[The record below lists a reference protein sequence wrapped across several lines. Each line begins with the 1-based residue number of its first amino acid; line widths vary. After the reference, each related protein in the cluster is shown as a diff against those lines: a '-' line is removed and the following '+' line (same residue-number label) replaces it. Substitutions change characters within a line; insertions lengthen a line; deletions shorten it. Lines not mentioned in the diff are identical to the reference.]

1 MNEFFHEDELTGKA
15 YDSHLMRRLLVY
27 LKPYKGYVALAAVLL
42 IIGSALQLL
51 GPVVIKYAIDNFIAK
66 HDLHG
71 LGIASLVYLALLVVS
86 FSVTWAQIY
95 TMQWVGQMA
104 VYNLRMQL
112 FSHLQTM
119 NLKFYDRNPVGRILT
134 RVTTDINSLNEL
146 LSSGVV
152 TIIGDIVTL
161 LGIIGFMLAINFRL
175 ALVTLVALPFLA
187 VAAFLFRS
195 RVRRTYREV
204 RRHIARLNAFIQEH
218 ISGMSV
224 VQIFGQERR
233 TYDGFAVINR
243 DLMGQHQ
250 KTVIYYAVFFP
261 LVRLFNAVSLALIVW
276 YGGGEVIQGA
286 LTFGTL
292 VAFTQYVE
300 RFFRPIMDLSEKYN
314 ILQSAMAS
322 AERVFN
328 LIDSKPDFSDAA
340 SPVDWKMCSGAV
352 EFKDVSF
359 AYNDG
364 DMVLKDVSFDI
375 RPGEKVAIVG
385 ATGAGKTTIAGLL
398 MRFYDY
404 QNGSI
409 LLDGVDIRKLSSKD
423 IRNNLG
429 LVLQDVFLFSGEIAK
444 NIRLGDRHIT
454 DEKLWQAAR
463 DVNLDR
469 FIDLLPDGYKFR
481 IGERGVSLSV
491 GQKQLLS
498 FARAL
503 AHDPKILILDEA
515 TSSVDTE
522 TEVLIQRALDKLMEN
537 RTSIIIAH
545 RLSTIKKVDRILV
558 MHKGRLREAG
568 THNELLRQRG
578 IYWKLYQLQYRLQDA
593 HPAVEVGRNPD

>member
-15 YDSHLMRRLLVY
+15 YDSRLMRRLLVY
-27 LKPYKGYVALAAVLL
+27 LKPYKGYVVLAGALLL
-42 IIGSALQLL
+42 VGSALQLL
-51 GPVVIKYAIDNFIAK
+51 GPVVIKYAIDNFIAE

-71 LGIASLVYLALLVVS
+71 LGIACLVYLVLLVVG
-86 FSVTWAQIY
+86 FAVTWAQIY

-119 NLKFYDRNPVGRILT
+119 NLKFYDRNPVGRVLT
-134 RVTTDINSLNEL
+134 RVTSDINSLNEL
-146 LSSGVV
+146 LSSGIV
-152 TIIGDIVTL
+152 TIIGDVVTL
-161 LGIIGFMLAINFRL
+161 LGIVGFMLAINFKL
-175 ALVTLVALPFLA
+175 ALVTLIALPFLV

-218 ISGMSV
+218 ISGMAV
-224 VQIFGQERR
+224 VQFFGQEKK
-233 TYDGFAVINR
+233 TYEGFAGINKE
-243 DLMGQHQ
+243 LMGQHH
-250 KTVIYYAVFFP
+250 KTVMYYAVFFP
-261 LVRLFNAVSLALIVW
+261 LVRVFNAVSLGLIIW

-292 VAFTQYVE
+292 VAFTQYIE

-322 AERVFN
+322 AERVFM
-328 LIDSKPDFSDAA
+328 LIDTKPGFSDPA
-340 SPVDWKMCSGAV
+340 SPVEWKECSGSV
-352 EFKDVSF
+352 VFKDVSF
-359 AYNDG
+359 AYTKN
-364 DMVLKDVSFDI
+364 DMVLKNVSFVI

-398 MRFYDY
+398 MRFYEY
-404 QNGSI
+404 EHGSI
-409 LLDGVDIRKLSSKD
+409 LLDGVNIKKLSAKD
-423 IRNNLG
+423 IRQYLG
-429 LVLQDVFLFSGEIAK
+429 LVLQDVFLFSGEIKK
-444 NIRLGDRHIT
+444 NIRLGDKHIS
-454 DEKLWQAAR
+454 DEKLRQAAR
-463 DVNLDR
+463 DVNLEG
-469 FIDLLPDGYKFR
+469 FINLLPNGYKFT

-503 AHDPKILILDEA
+503 AHDPRILILDEA

-522 TEVLIQRALDKLMEN
+522 TEVLIQQALDKLMEN

-558 MHKGRLREAG
+558 MHKGRLREMG
-568 THNELLRQRG
+568 THNELLQKRG
-578 IYWKLYQLQYRLQDA
+578 IYWKLYQLQYRLQDTGA
-593 HPAVEVGRNPD
+593 AAEVGHNPE